1 MHSKLCIILQQNAL
15 LFADKKAFVC
25 GNESITYRELYS
37 AAMSRAR
44 ELTASG
50 MSEGDIIPLRAVPTI
65 EYFIEYFAIHL
76 NNGVVVPLA
85 SDISDEAFK
94 RYNDELQFREAPEH
108 LPERKK
114 SKVPEGSAD
123 ILFTTGT
130 TGKSKGVII
139 SHEAVM
145 ANSENL
151 IEAHK
156 YDEALSFIICGPLN
170 HYGSWSKVFP
180 CIIKGMT
187 VILLDGIKI
196 MDDLFRAIDS
206 AEGRVATFMV
216 PSSIKILMLMS
227 SEKLS
232 EYADKIAFIETG
244 GAPMSESDMKHLCQL
259 LPHSSL
265 YNTYAST
272 ESGIVTTY
280 DYSYGKCIPGCVGVP
295 MRNSSVTVSA
305 DGHIMCS
312 GKTLM
317 SGYLNDTL
325 LTSRILRDGVVKM
338 TDRGRIDEEGRLHV
352 MGRDDDIIN
361 TGAFKVNPQEVEDAA
376 NEYAGIKECIC
387 VAAPHIVLGTALKLL
402 YTTHDDKEI
411 SKKDLA
417 EFLKARL
424 EKHQIPLMYEK
435 TAAIMMTYNGKKDRK
450 YYRAD

>member
-1 MHSKLCIILQQNAL
+1 MHYELCIILKRNSL
-15 LFADKKAFVC
+15 LFPDKKAFVC

-37 AAMSRAR
+37 AAMSRAS
-44 ELTASG
+44 ELAAGG

-65 EYFIEYFAIHL
+65 EYFIDYFAIHL

-85 SDISDEAFK
+85 SDISDEAFR
-94 RYNDELQFREAPEH
+94 RYNDELQT
-108 LPERKK
+108 

-123 ILFTTGT
+123 ILFTTGS
-130 TGKSKGVII
+130 TGRSKGVII

-156 YDEALSFIICGPLN
+156 YDEDLSFIICGPLN

-187 VILLDGIKI
+187 VILQDGIKI

-216 PSSIKILMLMS
+216 PSSIKILMLMG

-259 LPHSSL
+259 LPHSCL

-280 DYSYGKCIPGCVGVP
+280 NYNSGQCIPGCVGVP
-295 MRNSSVTVSA
+295 MRKSSVTISA
-305 DGHIMCS
+305 EGHIMCS

-317 SGYLNDTL
+317 SGYLNDPI
-325 LTSRILRDGVVKM
+325 LTNKILRDGVVTM
-338 TDRGRIDEEGRLHV
+338 TDRGRIDDEGRLHI

-361 TGAFKVNPQEVEDAA
+361 TGAYKVNPLEVEDAA
-376 NEYAGIKECIC
+376 NEYAGIKDCIC
-387 VAAPHIVLGTALKLL
+387 IATPHVVLGTALKLE
-402 YTTHDDKEI
+402 YTTHDGKDI

-417 EFLKARL
+417 EFLKTKL
-424 EKHQIPLMYEK
+424 ERHQIPLLYEK

-450 YYRAD
+450 YYRKG

>member
-1 MHSKLCIILQQNAL
+1 MQYKAILQQNAL
-15 LFADKKAFVC
+15 LFADKNAFVC
-25 GNESITYRELYS
+25 GDESITYCELYS

-44 ELTASG
+44 ELAAGG

-65 EYFIEYFAIHL
+65 EYFVEYFAIHL
-76 NNGVVVPLA
+76 NNGVAVPLA
-85 SDISDEAFK
+85 SDISDETFR
-94 RYNDELQFREAPEH
+94 RYNDELQ
-108 LPERKK
+108 K
-114 SKVPEGSAD
+114 SKVPEGIAD

-156 YDEALSFIICGPLN
+156 YDEDLSFIICGPLN

-196 MDDLFRAIDS
+196 MDDLFGAIDS

-280 DYSYGKCIPGCVGVP
+280 DYSSQKCIPGCVGVP
-295 MRNSSVTVSA
+295 MRNSSVMVSA

-317 SGYLNDTL
+317 SGYLNDPL
-325 LTSRILRDGVVKM
+325 LTSRILKDGVVKM
-338 TDRGRIDEEGRLHV
+338 TDRGRIDEEGRLHI

-387 VAAPHIVLGTALKLL
+387 VAAPHVVLGTALKLL
-402 YTTHDDKEI
+402 YTTHDDREI
-411 SKKDLA
+411 NIKDLA
-417 EFLKARL
+417 EFLKSKL

-435 TAAIMMTYNGKKDRK
+435 TAAIKMTYNGKKDRK
-450 YYRAD
+450 YYKMD